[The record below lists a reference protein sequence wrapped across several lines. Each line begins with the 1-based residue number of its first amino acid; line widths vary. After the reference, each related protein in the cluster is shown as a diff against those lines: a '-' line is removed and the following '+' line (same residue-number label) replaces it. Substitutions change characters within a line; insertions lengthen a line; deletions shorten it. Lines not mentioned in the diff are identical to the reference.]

1 MTWCSSPRF
10 FTTQDV
16 SKNPCKGSEG
26 VDVNPS
32 RPIFPS
38 PSTGEGQ
45 GEGDPPPTQQRKKD
59 PFQGLGVLQL
69 PWSEM
74 VRGGYLSHVQIMYP
88 W

>member
-59 PFQGLGVLQL
+59 PFQGLEALQL
-69 PWSEM
+69 KKFGPDLL
-74 VRGGYLSHVQIMYP
+74 VVLPVAIPFRV
-88 W
+88 